1 MGTMK
6 LGRPPTSKVKERKKV
21 NFYLKQEVDRLIEQ
35 QHIQVQ
41 SSLSRKVDKI
51 LFLEA
56 VVKAGLDHTEEVI
69 ELLRRNLQ

>member
-1 MGTMK
+1 M
-6 LGRPPTSKVKERKKV
+6 GRPPTSKVKERKKV
-21 NFYLKQEVDRLIEQ
+21 NFYLKQEVDSLIEQ

-56 VVKAGLDHTEEVI
+56 LVKVGLDHTEKVI